1 MATGLSG
8 RAGAGYRIASSSRET
23 SEDWVWVQQT
33 GELAIASPACGAF
46 AGRGIDEERL
56 ESVADI
62 DMVRFFLSHLLKQR
76 LSNLYR
82 L

>member
-33 GELAIASPACGAF
+33 GELAITSPACGAF
-46 AGRGIDEERL
+46 AGRGVEEEKL

-62 DMVRFFLSHLLKQR
+62 DMVRIFFVSLAETTAEHLL
-76 LSNLYR
+76 
-82 L
+82 